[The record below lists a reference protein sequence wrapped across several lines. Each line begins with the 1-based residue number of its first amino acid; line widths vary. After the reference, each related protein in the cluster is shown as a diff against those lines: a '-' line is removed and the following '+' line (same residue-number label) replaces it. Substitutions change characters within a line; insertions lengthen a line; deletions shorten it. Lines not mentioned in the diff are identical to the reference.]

1 MAAYI
6 SFQPRDHVET
16 RVVVGNGSTQTFTG
30 VPFQPAI
37 VWNKNGDDSLS
48 WAIYDAVRGANNEL
62 QCDNTAAN
70 SSEVGVTAFTSDGWT
85 VGARN
90 QTNGSG
96 QDIQVFLWK
105 GGTTSEPSGGS
116 LSPTTISYDATSNFY
131 SAKYAGNATSGAT
144 IAHGGSKLPT
154 FMIIKKT
161 NSTSQW
167 SVYHKSL
174 GDSSNIAATAV
185 ITLNTSSGSADSA
198 GYWNDTSPTTS
209 LITLGS
215 DLDVNGS
222 GSDYI
227 IYSWADTPGYF
238 KTGRYQGN
246 GNADGPFIYTGFRP
260 ALVIMKDTS
269 ASNSWWCLNDSKNGY
284 NFNNRGLLPSD
295 SSVYQSA
302 SSYGSDLLSNGFKH
316 RTSDG
321 WSNQSSKDYIWA
333 AWAEYPFVSSNSIS
347 ATAR

>member
-6 SFQPRDHVET
+6 SFHPRDLVET
-16 RVVVGNGSTQTFTG
+16 RGVVVNGSTQTFTG

-144 IAHGGSKLPT
+144 IAHGGSKLP
-154 FMIIKKT
+154 
-161 NSTSQW
+161 
-167 SVYHKSL
+167 L
-174 GDSSNIAATAV
+174 
-185 ITLNTSSGSADSA
+185 
-198 GYWNDTSPTTS
+198 S
-209 LITLGS
+209 LIH
-215 DLDVNGS
+215 
-222 GSDYI
+222 I
-227 IYSWADTPGYF
+227 
-238 KTGRYQGN
+238 
-246 GNADGPFIYTGFRP
+246 
-260 ALVIMKDTS
+260 
-269 ASNSWWCLNDSKNGY
+269 
-284 NFNNRGLLPSD
+284 
-295 SSVYQSA
+295 
-302 SSYGSDLLSNGFKH
+302 
-316 RTSDG
+316 
-321 WSNQSSKDYIWA
+321 
-333 AWAEYPFVSSNSIS
+333 
-347 ATAR
+347 